1 MEDDMILLT
10 TPTGDIGHRV
20 LGRLLD
26 AGTHVRVIARD
37 PFKLSMDNRIDVI
50 QGSMSD
56 ADTIAQALPGVTR
69 VFWLPPGDPSL
80 PSARAAY
87 RGVSQAF
94 CDALPRSEVTRVVSI
109 SALGRG
115 WPKPAGL
122 VTATLE
128 VDDMIAR
135 TGVHL
140 RALTCAS
147 LMDNFMRQI
156 EPIRAT
162 GMFYQPTPG
171 DKKLPHVAKS
181 DVARI
186 AADLLLDTGWT
197 DVQELPLLGPED
209 LSFDEMAVT
218 LSESLGRPVKAM
230 EMSMPQFEEMMRG
243 LGASEG
249 MAQAYVEMLTAKNE
263 GIDTLDMTASR
274 RTTPTTFR
282 EWCDQEFRALIGEI

>member
-1 MEDDMILLT
+1 MILLT

-26 AGTHVRVIARD
+26 AGAPVRVIARD
-37 PFKLSMDNRIDVI
+37 PSTLPPDARIEVI
-50 QGSMSD
+50 QGSMAD
-56 ADTIAQALPGVTR
+56 AAAIARALPGATG
-69 VFWLPPGDPSL
+69 VFWLPPGDATL
-80 PSARAAY
+80 PSAGAAY
-87 RGVSQAF
+87 GGMSKAF
-94 CDALPRSEVTRVVSI
+94 CDALPGSAVTHVVSI

-147 LMDNFMRQI
+147 LMDNMARQI
-156 EPIRAT
+156 EPIQAT

-171 DKKLPHVAKS
+171 DQKLPHVAKA

-186 AADLLLDTGWT
+186 AADLLLDASWTG
-197 DVQELPLLGPED
+197 VEEVPLLGPEN
-209 LSFDEMAVT
+209 LSFSDMAGI
-218 LSESLGRPVKAM
+218 LSDVLGREVRAV
-230 EMSMPQFEEMMRG
+230 ELSMAQFEQMMRD
-243 LGASEG
+243 LGTSDG

-263 GIDTLDMTASR
+263 GLDNHVGHAPR
-274 RTTPTTFR
+274 RITPTTFR
-282 EWCDQEFRALIGEI
+282 EWCDREFRPLIGET